1 MSSFN
6 LQEFNETKDNLD
18 FPDYLLQKK
27 CVGNCN
33 LKCMTIILDLDETL
47 IRTFDKGEK
56 IPIPRHH
63 PDYFSFDLRG
73 NRYEGMKRPNLDFF
87 LSKIY
92 RLATRIII
100 FTAAKPDYARKV
112 VDIIFANMPYKPD
125 HIFTYVDCESDPSYI
140 KKPLDL
146 VINKF
151 PDEISR
157 DRTIVLDDKQ
167 CVYFLKDIENI
178 AQVTPFTGEINDS
191 TLKRAYYNIK
201 YLWRKEKSV
210 VDLELE
216 KLRL

>member
-1 MSSFN
+1 MSSFKPQK
-6 LQEFNETKDNLD
+6 LYDDDKDLD
-18 FPDYLLQKK
+18 FPDHLFQKK
-27 CVGNCN
+27 CVGSCN
-33 LKCMTIILDLDETL
+33 VKCMTIILDLDETL

-63 PDYFSFDLRG
+63 PDYFSFHLRG
-73 NRYEGMKRPNLDFF
+73 HLYEGMKRPNLDFF

-92 RLATRIII
+92 RIANKIII
-100 FTAAKPDYARKV
+100 FTAAKPDYAKKV

-125 HIFTYVDCESDPSYI
+125 HIFTYVDCETDPNYI

-146 VINKF
+146 VINRF
-151 PDEISR
+151 PSEISR

-167 CVYFLKDIENI
+167 SVYFLKDIENI

-191 TLKRAYYNIK
+191 TLRRAYYNIK